1 MNTFNASFNDK
12 AHRDQF
18 VASLVH
24 EVRNPL
30 SNIGLSVDMLLL
42 MMEDGQATPYL
53 NIIKRNATRINALI
67 TQLLTDE
74 DNNERDTKD
83 YPINKLLDE
92 VIEQL
97 TDKVKLNSITVEKQ
111 YASIDYIIRLNVPRM
126 KIAITN
132 IIVNAIEAMAGVN
145 GILTLVTK
153 MVYGK
158 YIIEVK
164 DNGCGIS
171 KSNLDKMFKVAFTSK
186 PGGLGIGL
194 TIIYDILKLN
204 QVAINIES
212 AEGEGTTFSLLF
224 DKSSRMAANYTN

>member
-1 MNTFNASFNDK
+1 
-12 AHRDQF
+12 
-18 VASLVH
+18 
-24 EVRNPL
+24 
-30 SNIGLSVDMLLL
+30 
-42 MMEDGQATPYL
+42 
-53 NIIKRNATRINALI
+53 
-67 TQLLTDE
+67 
-74 DNNERDTKD
+74 
-83 YPINKLLDE
+83 
-92 VIEQL
+92 
-97 TDKVKLNSITVEKQ
+97 
-111 YASIDYIIRLNVPRM
+111 M

-171 KSNLDKMFKVAFTSK
+171 KPNLDKMFKVAFTSK